1 MNDNF
6 EIQSIDFSYREELI
20 FKNISAIFSRNGITT
35 FSGDN
40 GSGKT
45 TLLRLLG
52 GFIHPLRGSINI
64 PKTYK
69 IGYASQKPVLLNRS
83 VKDNLLHACLSLN
96 KDILDYKPMIY
107 INKILKD
114 FNMFELKDVSVLRL
128 SGGQQQI
135 IATLRAIVV
144 DPDILML
151 DEPTA
156 NLDIT
161 NKNKIESMIKS
172 ISESKKVFLIS
183 QDIMQLDKLS
193 NENYIINNGNLSK
206 N

>member
-6 EIQSIDFSYREELI
+6 KIQSIDFSYREELI
-20 FKNISAIFSRNGITT
+20 FKNTSAIFSRNGITT

-45 TLLRLLG
+45 TLLRLLA
-52 GFIHPLRGSINI
+52 GFIQPLRGSINI

-96 KDILDYKPMIY
+96 KDIFGYKPMIY

-114 FNMFELKDVSVLRL
+114 FNMFELKDVSALRL

-144 DPDILML
+144 NPDILML
-151 DEPTA
+151 DEPTS
-156 NLDIT
+156 NLDIA

-172 ISESKKVFLIS
+172 ISKSKKVFLIS
-183 QDIMQLDKLS
+183 QDILQVDKLS
-193 NENYIINNGNLSK
+193 NESYIINDGNLSK

>member
-1 MNDNF
+1 
-6 EIQSIDFSYREELI
+6 
-20 FKNISAIFSRNGITT
+20 
-35 FSGDN
+35 
-40 GSGKT
+40 
-45 TLLRLLG
+45 
-52 GFIHPLRGSINI
+52 
-64 PKTYK
+64 
-69 IGYASQKPVLLNRS
+69 
-83 VKDNLLHACLSLN
+83 
-96 KDILDYKPMIY
+96 MIY